1 MKSENLVLGRI
12 GETEATE
19 YLESLGYKILE
30 RNYKNKLGEIDIIAR
45 DGDTIVFVEVKA
57 RGEGSIAQPRE
68 FVDEIKQKKII
79 STANL
84 YMMQYKVKLQPRFDV
99 IEVFLENNRIK
110 SIKHLENA
118 FSL

>member
-1 MKSENLVLGRI
+1 MNNKGRLAEMKAAN
-12 GETEATE
+12 
-19 YLESLGYKILE
+19 YLREKGYCLIE
-30 RNYKNKLGEIDIIAR
+30 HSYKSRFGEIDLIFEYKNF
-45 DGDTIVFVEVKA
+45 IVFVEVKA

-99 IEVFLENNRIK
+99 IEIFLKNNRIK

>member
-1 MKSENLVLGRI
+1 MNNKGRLAEMKAANYLRDKGYFLL
-12 GETEATE
+12 E
-19 YLESLGYKILE
+19 YSYKS
-30 RNYKNKLGEIDIIAR
+30 RFGEIDLILEYENF
-45 DGDTIVFVEVKA
+45 IVFAEVKA
-57 RGEGSIAQPRE
+57 RSENSIAEPRE

-118 FSL
+118 FTL